1 MEFLLKH
8 EAQIRLITFT
18 SMLLI
23 MAIWEF
29 IQPCRGLMRN
39 RLFRWGSNLGLVV
52 TSTLM
57 LKLLVPVLAVAFAIK
72 LEAKGWGLFNLLDWP
87 MLLEVLLT
95 IVLMDLWIYWQH
107 RLMHVVPWFWRLH
120 RVHHTDLDYDFTTAI
135 RFHPVEI
142 VFSMGLKLLAILIF
156 GGPAIA
162 IFIYEIILSSFAI
175 FNHGNV
181 QIAKPVESILRW
193 FVVTPDFHRV
203 HHSTIN
209 QETNSNY
216 GNFLSLWDRLF
227 GSYQAQPTNGH
238 RDMVLGLNEFR
249 DEKQQSF
256 ISLLLQP
263 IKNIQTLETPRSAK
277 RSQDET

>member
-1 MEFLLKH
+1 
-8 EAQIRLITFT
+8 
-18 SMLLI
+18 MLLI